1 MDFNLIKRLIFRHK
15 MKIYKLF
22 YVIILY
28 VFKDWAF
35 CMEKENLSE
44 EKWTNKR
51 YLRLLIGVLIICLSV
66 FGISNF
72 TILGQFITYSFSF
85 LFGIFYP
92 LILSIIILIGL
103 LLVFCNHISFK
114 KNVVFYIVGFILLL
128 LSMLSLGSKNIFDS
142 NSTMKFTESTS
153 VFKNQML
160 SFSRYP
166 FVVDDFS
173 CLGNLGGGIIGLVC
187 YSLLASLWGSTL
199 TCTFYSLLLFI
210 GVLFF
215 LYQPI
220 SLLIQEVK
228 KRKLAKV
235 EYDSP
240 NKKGKATIKPV
251 VRNDKQIF
259 DNIEIRD
266 NNPVVTEEV
275 KKTSIQAEF
284 SSSRYGNSFNQ
295 YNKIEEEPKP
305 KVDEI
310 EEYKK
315 STLNSNVNPLVEKD
329 VADDVNLS
337 RQGFFKTNSYT
348 SNKKVEKVEEE
359 SKPLTID
366 DIKLVKKTDE
376 EKPVEIVEPI
386 VEPKPVE
393 IKTQKPDFNPLERQ
407 AENVKNIVKSEP
419 VQNEINIDYSN
430 SDDEVIQSDE
440 DEMEF
445 EETDEERI
453 ERLFFEMKERKENK
467 QKSLKEQ
474 EKQARLSSV
483 MKYVSDKPRV
493 YSYNLPNDDLLEEQ
507 DSGDKLE
514 ENKQAALGKAEVINR
529 VFQDFHFPAKAVSFT
544 IGASVTRFNIQ
555 TEPGVKADKI
565 ESLLSELQRALNGD
579 QSVRIQTVV
588 EGKSTSG
595 VELGN
600 AKQMPVSFK
609 SVFQEIEKD
618 TKNNLLLPIGKDI
631 SGNII
636 TYPLNEMPHLLVAGT
651 TGSGKSVL
659 VNCMIMTLI
668 MRNYPSQLKLML
680 IDPKQV
686 EFAKYNMEPHL
697 LCPVIQ
703 DTDSAVVALKKLVDE
718 MERRYSLLREY
729 NVVKISEYRKKQL
742 DNPMMEELPDIAV
755 FIDEFADLMNTGGD
769 MIEESVQRL
778 TQKSRAAGIYL
789 CIATQRPS
797 KEALPM
803 LIKANIICRVGLSCS
818 SQVDSRVILD
828 ENGCETLVGKGD
840 LLFKCP
846 GKRSLLRC
854 QSPYISD
861 EEMDKVLDYVRE
873 EAGNPN
879 YNKDFIDLQVEN
891 ETEDSETIKTLDQI
905 FDDVKEYV
913 MCTGICSRSH
923 IMNFASLSASKA
935 DQMITR
941 LKNVGIIKSA
951 PGGKN
956 VVVIRKKIGD

>member
-1 MDFNLIKRLIFRHK
+1 
-15 MKIYKLF
+15 
-22 YVIILY
+22 
-28 VFKDWAF
+28 
-35 CMEKENLSE
+35 MEKEIKSK

-51 YLRLLIGVLIICLSV
+51 YLRMLIGVFIVCLSV
-66 FGISNF
+66 VGISNY
-72 TILGQFITYSFSF
+72 TILGQFITYGFSF

-92 LILSIIILIGL
+92 FILSIIILIGL
-103 LLVFCNHISFK
+103 LLIFCKNISFK
-114 KNVVFYIVGFILLL
+114 KNSIFYVIGFILVMI
-128 LSMLSLGSKNIFDS
+128 SMLSLGSKNIFDS
-142 NSTMKFTESTS
+142 NSTMKFNECTS
-153 VFKNQML
+153 IFRDKML
-160 SFSRYP
+160 SYSRYP

-173 CLGNLGGGIIGLVC
+173 SLGNLGGGIIGLVC
-187 YSLLASLWGSTL
+187 FTLFSTLWGSTL

-210 GVLFF
+210 GVALF

-220 SLLIQEVK
+220 SIFVQNIK
-228 KRKLAKV
+228 NKKLAKV

-240 NKKGKATIKPV
+240 NKKGKFVVKPV
-251 VRNDKQIF
+251 VRNDNQIF
-259 DNIEIRD
+259 DSIDIHD
-266 NNPVVTEEV
+266 
-275 KKTSIQAEF
+275 KKTINEVEEKQNSSIQAEF
-284 SSSRYGNSFNQ
+284 SSSRYESPFNK
-295 YNKIEEEPKP
+295 YNKVEDVKP

-315 STLNSNVNPLVEKD
+315 STMNSNVNPLVEKNSL
-329 VADDVNLS
+329 DDGNLS
-337 RQGFFKTNSYT
+337 RQGFFKTNSYS
-348 SNKKVEKVEEE
+348 SNKSIEKNEDI
-359 SKPLTID
+359 SKPVTID
-366 DIKLVKKTDE
+366 DIKFFENKDE
-376 EKPVEIVEPI
+376 EENKEVSNTPI
-386 VEPKPVE
+386 ETKQVE

-430 SDDEVIQSDE
+430 SDEEVIQDDE
-440 DEMEF
+440 EEMEF
-445 EETDEERI
+445 EESDEERI
-453 ERLFFEMKERKENK
+453 ERIFFEMKEKNENK
-467 QKSLKEQ
+467 KKSQKEK

-483 MKYVSDKPRV
+483 MKYVSEKPKV

-514 ENKQAALGKAEVINR
+514 QNKQAALGKAEIINR

-729 NVVKISEYRKKQL
+729 NVVKISEYRKKQAA
-742 DNPMMEELPDIAV
+742 NPSMEELPDIAV

-854 QSPYISD
+854 QSPFISD

-873 EAGNPN
+873 EAGDPN

-891 ETEDSETIKTLDQI
+891 ETEDSETIKTLDEI

-923 IMNFASLSASKA
+923 IMNFASISAAKA

-941 LKNVGIIKSA
+941 LKNLGIIKTV

-956 VVVIRKKIGD
+956 VVAVRKKMGDL